1 MGEESTT
8 NRTEAD
14 AKSKARMAR
23 YEKRQAA
30 QKASEAS
37 EETEFKIIP
46 FWEKIGRD
54 GSWEEKEYKIKIK
67 KD

>member
-1 MGEESTT
+1 MGEESTN
-8 NRTEAD
+8 NRSEAD
-14 AKSKARMAR
+14 AKASARMAR

-30 QKASEAS
+30 KAAAAAEEA
-37 EETEFKIIP
+37 EFKIIP
-46 FWEKIGRD
+46 FWEKIGKD

>member
-1 MGEESTT
+1 MGKESTN
-8 NRTEAD
+8 NRSEAD
-14 AKSKARMAR
+14 AKASARMAR

-30 QKASEAS
+30 KKAAEAV
-37 EETEFKIIP
+37 EEAEYKIIP
-46 FWEKIGRD
+46 FWEKIGKD